1 MTEQEYK
8 KLTAEI
14 TTLNQ
19 KIEVLNSKSEMV
31 NSQRKKILSEL
42 GLPTDIKE
50 TELKELVEKEKA
62 VGLKAVT
69 DGELRRRYW
78 HLDFLASLVGV
89 EEIKAYNEMLE
100 AKKDREEQVRLLE
113 EAINEYE
120 S

>member
-50 TELKELVEKEKA
+50 TELKELVEKEK
-62 VGLKAVT
+62 VKA
-69 DGELRRRYW
+69 E
-78 HLDFLASLVGV
+78 
-89 EEIKAYNEMLE
+89 KAYNDMLA
-100 AKKDREEQVRLLE
+100 AKKDREEQIKLLE

>member
-1 MTEQEYK
+1 MTEQDYK

-31 NSQRKKILSEL
+31 TSQRKKILVEL
-42 GLPTDIKE
+42 GLPADISEKD
-50 TELKELVEKEKA
+50 LNSLIEKEK
-62 VGLKAVT
+62 VKA
-69 DGELRRRYW
+69 E
-78 HLDFLASLVGV
+78 
-89 EEIKAYNEMLE
+89 KAYNDMLE

>member
-1 MTEQEYK
+1 M
-8 KLTAEI
+8 
-14 TTLNQ
+14 
-19 KIEVLNSKSEMV
+19 LNSKSEMV

-50 TELKELVEKEKA
+50 TELKELVEKEK
-62 VGLKAVT
+62 VKA
-69 DGELRRRYW
+69 E
-78 HLDFLASLVGV
+78 
-89 EEIKAYNEMLE
+89 KAYNDMLE

>member
-50 TELKELVEKEKA
+50 TELKELVEKEK
-62 VGLKAVT
+62 VKA
-69 DGELRRRYW
+69 E
-78 HLDFLASLVGV
+78 
-89 EEIKAYNEMLE
+89 KAYNDMLA

-113 EAINEYE
+113 GAINEYE

>member
-50 TELKELVEKEKA
+50 TELKELVEREK
-62 VGLKAVT
+62 VKA
-69 DGELRRRYW
+69 E
-78 HLDFLASLVGV
+78 
-89 EEIKAYNEMLE
+89 KAYNEMLA

>member
-1 MTEQEYK
+1 MTEQEYR

-50 TELKELVEKEKA
+50 TELKELVEKEK
-62 VGLKAVT
+62 VKA
-69 DGELRRRYW
+69 E
-78 HLDFLASLVGV
+78 
-89 EEIKAYNEMLE
+89 KAYNDMLA

>member
-1 MTEQEYK
+1 MTEQDYK

-31 NSQRKKILSEL
+31 KRKRKKILAEL
-42 GLPTDIKE
+42 GLPVDISEKD
-50 TELKELVEKEKA
+50 LNSLIEKEK
-62 VGLKAVT
+62 LKA
-69 DGELRRRYW
+69 E
-78 HLDFLASLVGV
+78 
-89 EEIKAYNEMLE
+89 KAYNEMLE
-100 AKKDREEQVRLLE
+100 AKKDREEQVKLLE

>member
-42 GLPTDIKE
+42 GLPKDIKE
-50 TELKELVEKEKA
+50 TELKELVEKEK
-62 VGLKAVT
+62 VKA
-69 DGELRRRYW
+69 E
-78 HLDFLASLVGV
+78 
-89 EEIKAYNEMLE
+89 KAYNDMLA

-113 EAINEYE
+113 GAINEYE

>member
-19 KIEVLNSKSEMV
+19 KIEVLNSMSEMV

-50 TELKELVEKEKA
+50 TELKELVEKEK
-62 VGLKAVT
+62 VKA
-69 DGELRRRYW
+69 E
-78 HLDFLASLVGV
+78 
-89 EEIKAYNEMLE
+89 KAYNDMLA

-113 EAINEYE
+113 GAINEYE

>member
-14 TTLNQ
+14 TTLNK

-50 TELKELVEKEKA
+50 TELKELVEKEK
-62 VGLKAVT
+62 VKA
-69 DGELRRRYW
+69 E
-78 HLDFLASLVGV
+78 
-89 EEIKAYNEMLE
+89 KAYNDMLE

>member
-8 KLTAEI
+8 KLTVEI
-14 TTLNQ
+14 TALNQ

-50 TELKELVEKEKA
+50 TELKELVEKEK
-62 VGLKAVT
+62 VKA
-69 DGELRRRYW
+69 E
-78 HLDFLASLVGV
+78 
-89 EEIKAYNEMLE
+89 KAYNDMLA

>member
-1 MTEQEYK
+1 MEQEYK

-50 TELKELVEKEKA
+50 TELKELVEKEK
-62 VGLKAVT
+62 VKA
-69 DGELRRRYW
+69 E
-78 HLDFLASLVGV
+78 
-89 EEIKAYNEMLE
+89 KAYNDMLA

-113 EAINEYE
+113 GAINEYE

>member
-8 KLTAEI
+8 KLTVEI

-50 TELKELVEKEKA
+50 TELKELVEKEK
-62 VGLKAVT
+62 VKA
-69 DGELRRRYW
+69 E
-78 HLDFLASLVGV
+78 
-89 EEIKAYNEMLE
+89 KAYNEMLE

>member
-50 TELKELVEKEKA
+50 TELKELVEKEK
-62 VGLKAVT
+62 VKA
-69 DGELRRRYW
+69 E
-78 HLDFLASLVGV
+78 
-89 EEIKAYNEMLE
+89 KAYNDMLT

>member
-42 GLPTDIKE
+42 GLPKDIKE
-50 TELKELVEKEKA
+50 TELKELVEKEK
-62 VGLKAVT
+62 VKA
-69 DGELRRRYW
+69 E
-78 HLDFLASLVGV
+78 
-89 EEIKAYNEMLE
+89 KAYNEMLA

-113 EAINEYE
+113 GAINEYE

>member
-1 MTEQEYK
+1 MNEQEYK

-50 TELKELVEKEKA
+50 TELKELVEKEK
-62 VGLKAVT
+62 VKA
-69 DGELRRRYW
+69 E
-78 HLDFLASLVGV
+78 
-89 EEIKAYNEMLE
+89 KAYNDMLA

>member
-42 GLPTDIKE
+42 GLPTDINE
-50 TELKELVEKEKA
+50 TELKELVEKEK
-62 VGLKAVT
+62 VKA
-69 DGELRRRYW
+69 E
-78 HLDFLASLVGV
+78 
-89 EEIKAYNEMLE
+89 KAYNDMLA

-113 EAINEYE
+113 GAINEYE

>member
-50 TELKELVEKEKA
+50 TELKALVEKEK
-62 VGLKAVT
+62 VKA
-69 DGELRRRYW
+69 E
-78 HLDFLASLVGV
+78 
-89 EEIKAYNEMLE
+89 KAYNEMLE

-113 EAINEYE
+113 GAINEYE

>member
-42 GLPTDIKE
+42 GLPKDIKE
-50 TELKELVEKEKA
+50 TELKELVEKEK
-62 VGLKAVT
+62 VKA
-69 DGELRRRYW
+69 E
-78 HLDFLASLVGV
+78 
-89 EEIKAYNEMLE
+89 KAYNDMLA

>member
-8 KLTAEI
+8 KLTVEI
-14 TTLNQ
+14 TALNQ

-42 GLPTDIKE
+42 GLPTDIRE
-50 TELKELVEKEKA
+50 TELKELVEKEK
-62 VGLKAVT
+62 VKA
-69 DGELRRRYW
+69 E
-78 HLDFLASLVGV
+78 
-89 EEIKAYNEMLE
+89 KAYNEMLE

>member
-50 TELKELVEKEKA
+50 TELKELVEKEK
-62 VGLKAVT
+62 VKA
-69 DGELRRRYW
+69 E
-78 HLDFLASLVGV
+78 
-89 EEIKAYNEMLE
+89 KAYNDMLA
-100 AKKDREEQVRLLE
+100 AKKDREEQVKILE
-113 EAINEYE
+113 GAINEYE

>member
-50 TELKELVEKEKA
+50 TELKELVEKEK
-62 VGLKAVT
+62 VKA
-69 DGELRRRYW
+69 E
-78 HLDFLASLVGV
+78 
-89 EEIKAYNEMLE
+89 KAYNDMLE
-100 AKKDREEQVRLLE
+100 AKKDREEEVRLLE

>member
-42 GLPTDIKE
+42 GLPTDINE
-50 TELKELVEKEKA
+50 TELKELVEKEK
-62 VGLKAVT
+62 VKA
-69 DGELRRRYW
+69 E
-78 HLDFLASLVGV
+78 
-89 EEIKAYNEMLE
+89 KAYNDMLA

>member
-50 TELKELVEKEKA
+50 TELKELVEKEK
-62 VGLKAVT
+62 VKA
-69 DGELRRRYW
+69 E
-78 HLDFLASLVGV
+78 
-89 EEIKAYNEMLE
+89 KAYNDMLE

>member
-42 GLPTDIKE
+42 GLPTDINE
-50 TELKELVEKEKA
+50 TELKELVEKEK
-62 VGLKAVT
+62 VKA
-69 DGELRRRYW
+69 E
-78 HLDFLASLVGV
+78 
-89 EEIKAYNEMLE
+89 KAYNDMLE

>member
-50 TELKELVEKEKA
+50 TELKELVENEK
-62 VGLKAVT
+62 VKA
-69 DGELRRRYW
+69 E
-78 HLDFLASLVGV
+78 
-89 EEIKAYNEMLE
+89 KAYNEMLE

>member
-14 TTLNQ
+14 TALNQ

-50 TELKELVEKEKA
+50 TELKELVEKEK
-62 VGLKAVT
+62 VKA
-69 DGELRRRYW
+69 E
-78 HLDFLASLVGV
+78 
-89 EEIKAYNEMLE
+89 KAYNDMLA

>member
-42 GLPTDIKE
+42 GLPKDLKE
-50 TELKELVEKEKA
+50 TELKELVEKEK
-62 VGLKAVT
+62 VKA
-69 DGELRRRYW
+69 E
-78 HLDFLASLVGV
+78 
-89 EEIKAYNEMLE
+89 KAYNDMLA

-113 EAINEYE
+113 GAINEYE

>member
-62 VGLKAVT
+62 KA
-69 DGELRRRYW
+69 E
-78 HLDFLASLVGV
+78 
-89 EEIKAYNEMLE
+89 KAYNDMLA

-113 EAINEYE
+113 GAINEYE

>member
-1 MTEQEYK
+1 MTEQDYK

-31 NSQRKKILSEL
+31 NSQRKKILVEL
-42 GLPTDIKE
+42 GLPADIS
-50 TELKELVEKEKA
+50 EKDLNSLIEKKK
-62 VGLKAVT
+62 VKA
-69 DGELRRRYW
+69 E
-78 HLDFLASLVGV
+78 
-89 EEIKAYNEMLE
+89 KAYNEMLE
-100 AKKDREEQVRLLE
+100 AKKDREEQVKLLE

>member
-50 TELKELVEKEKA
+50 TELKELVEKERVKA
-62 VGLKAVT
+62 
-69 DGELRRRYW
+69 E
-78 HLDFLASLVGV
+78 
-89 EEIKAYNEMLE
+89 KAYNEMLE

>member
-1 MTEQEYK
+1 MNEQEYK

-42 GLPTDIKE
+42 GLPKDIKE
-50 TELKELVEKEKA
+50 TELKELVEKEK
-62 VGLKAVT
+62 VKA
-69 DGELRRRYW
+69 E
-78 HLDFLASLVGV
+78 
-89 EEIKAYNEMLE
+89 KAYNEMLE

>member
-50 TELKELVEKEKA
+50 TELKELVEKEK
-62 VGLKAVT
+62 VKA
-69 DGELRRRYW
+69 E
-78 HLDFLASLVGV
+78 
-89 EEIKAYNEMLE
+89 KAYNDLLA

>member
-8 KLTAEI
+8 KLTVEI

-50 TELKELVEKEKA
+50 TELKELVEKEK
-62 VGLKAVT
+62 VKA
-69 DGELRRRYW
+69 E
-78 HLDFLASLVGV
+78 
-89 EEIKAYNEMLE
+89 KAYNDMLA

-113 EAINEYE
+113 GAINEYE

>member
-8 KLTAEI
+8 KLTVEI
-14 TTLNQ
+14 TALNQ

-50 TELKELVEKEKA
+50 TELKELVEKEK
-62 VGLKAVT
+62 VKA
-69 DGELRRRYW
+69 E
-78 HLDFLASLVGV
+78 
-89 EEIKAYNEMLE
+89 KAYNDMLA
-100 AKKDREEQVRLLE
+100 AKRDREEQVRLLE

>member
-50 TELKELVEKEKA
+50 TELKELVEKERVKA
-62 VGLKAVT
+62 
-69 DGELRRRYW
+69 E
-78 HLDFLASLVGV
+78 
-89 EEIKAYNEMLE
+89 KAYNDMLE

>member
-1 MTEQEYK
+1 MEQEYK

-50 TELKELVEKEKA
+50 TELKELVEKEK
-62 VGLKAVT
+62 VKA
-69 DGELRRRYW
+69 E
-78 HLDFLASLVGV
+78 
-89 EEIKAYNEMLE
+89 KAYNDMLA